1 MCILNKIYFFIWGD
15 GLSFLIADDQT
26 LIRECLSRTLRELIV
41 DANVLHAQSAI
52 ELVQQLHRNP
62 SIELV
67 FLNPDLPG
75 NQAGQLLDRLKGNYP
90 SVRVAII
97 SAAADA
103 IAISHCLGRGA
114 IAYIP
119 RDTPYKDMTQALEKI
134 IRGDR
139 YYPEHAEHNASNA
152 SDDNVNNDIEPSL
165 TSRQR
170 EVLCLLRRGYSNKE
184 IARRLNIS
192 QHTIKIHITAI
203 LQRLGVRNRTEAV
216 AWASEHK
223 MCAKTGTISS

>member
-1 MCILNKIYFFIWGD
+1 V
-15 GLSFLIADDQT
+15 SFLIADDQT
-26 LIRECLSRTLRELIV
+26 LIRECLSRTLRDLIA
-41 DANVLHAQSAI
+41 DARILHAQSAI
-52 ELVQQLHRNP
+52 ELVQQLHRHP
-62 SIELV
+62 GIELI

-75 NQAGQLLDRLKGNYP
+75 SQSDQLLDKLKSNYP

-97 SAAADA
+97 SAADDA
-103 IAISHCLGRGA
+103 ISISHCLGHGA

-119 RDTPYKDMTQALEKI
+119 RDTPYKDMTQALGKI
-134 IRGDR
+134 IRGD
-139 YYPEHAEHNASNA
+139 YFYPEHAKDSAPDVSN
-152 SDDNVNNDIEPSL
+152 DDVNNEVEHGL

-184 IARRLNIS
+184 IARRLGIS
-192 QHTIKIHITAI
+192 RHTIKIHITAI

-223 MCAKTGTISS
+223 MCAQTTPAND